1 MALNY
6 VNYIPS
12 TRCLSSLKCVYGFS
26 LCADSEAWSA
36 FKPSGRDRSICCC
49 FYRFLSISLPPVP
62 NRERSSPFLA
72 QLSRQLNIGIDFQS
86 SASVAK
92 LAEGLS
98 STVSSVTGLQRC
110 MHPLLTVEPDQYVR
124 YRVNF
129 AQGSSNR
136 AGTYDSSGESG
147 VWQGSSIV
155 FDFKNSDYYTLIDV
169 FVLDRMFESIMFL
182 EFDFLSNKNL
192 L

>member
-98 STVSSVTGLQRC
+98 STVSSVTTLHASTFDGGTGSIRSIPRQFCAGIVQSCRNLRFLGRKWR
-110 MHPLLTVEPDQYVR
+110 MTR
-124 YRVNF
+124 IKYR
-129 AQGSSNR
+129 
-136 AGTYDSSGESG
+136 T
-147 VWQGSSIV
+147 
-155 FDFKNSDYYTLIDV
+155 
-169 FVLDRMFESIMFL
+169 
-182 EFDFLSNKNL
+182 
-192 L
+192 

>member
-110 MHPLLTVEPDQYVR
+110 IHFWRWNRINTFDTASILRRDRPIVPELTIPREKVAYDKDQVSY
-124 YRVNF
+124 
-129 AQGSSNR
+129 
-136 AGTYDSSGESG
+136 
-147 VWQGSSIV
+147 
-155 FDFKNSDYYTLIDV
+155 LI
-169 FVLDRMFESIMFL
+169 LKIPIIIL
-182 EFDFLSNKNL
+182 WLTFLSLIECSNQL
-192 L
+192 CF